1 MIPTQTSGGGA
12 EPDFL
17 RKGLR
22 GKVPNN
28 GTCGAELPPTK
39 DERDQN
45 GKDH

>member
-1 MIPTQTSGGGA
+1 MIPTQTFGWGA

-22 GKVPNN
+22 SKVPNN

-39 DERDQN
+39 DARNQN